1 MIFHH
6 KHQNGLSKSRTLV
19 YGLTFLIEILALVN
33 IVAVD
38 KHPIFGSN
46 NIYLNLL
53 LVILPI
59 IFVFLESHFLKNIK
73 AEHTM
78 SNYFKAFFIISTILA
93 LIFFIYLVA
102 FLASILIFR

>member
-1 MIFHH
+1 MIFSH
-6 KHQNGLSKSRTLV
+6 KHHNGLSKSRTTV

-33 IVAVD
+33 IFAVD
-38 KHPIFGSN
+38 KHPIFGSSSL
-46 NIYLNLL
+46 YLNLI

-78 SNYFKAFFIISTILA
+78 SIYFKTFFVMSSLISLAFL
-93 LIFFIYLVA
+93 IYLIV
-102 FLASILIFR
+102 FLLAIR